1 MLKTL
6 TVWNFALIEFINIEF
21 SSGLNILTGETG
33 AGKSILIDAL
43 SIILGAKAS
52 ADNIRQSAEWMKVE
66 AVFDCAENS
75 DIKDLLETMDI
86 VYEEDEIIVSRRYTV
101 QNKNV
106 ITINGCQ
113 ITLSNLK
120 LLGHKLIDIHGQH
133 ENQALLKK
141 DTYLNLVDA
150 HNEEIKDR
158 LKIYKEYYSKYQQ
171 TTKKL
176 LDYKEKASEYAQRI
190 DMLKWQVDE
199 IYQAKLKPGEEEEHE
214 AEIKLLSNSEKI
226 SEALQRSHD
235 LLEKGDSGKRGIN
248 AYLAE
253 VKKNLEYIVSFE
265 EKFKQYLELINDV
278 SIQLQECSLELRDY
292 CYQLEFNPDK
302 LNQLQTRMDLIYKLR
317 KKYGVTITD
326 ILNYYNDA
334 KTEIT
339 NIENYDQDIESL
351 NKELAALEKDLLKS
365 SVILTKLRKVTAEAL
380 AQEIQQHLTE
390 LGMPNSLVRMNVIS
404 TDKFNNTGVDK
415 VEILFSAN
423 KGEELK
429 PLSKVASGG
438 ELSRIALAL
447 KTIDA
452 QIDSNGVMIFDEID
466 TGIGGKTAQMVA
478 DKIAIVAKH
487 KQVLCITHLPQIACM
502 ADLHIYISKN
512 VKEDKTVTEVSSL
525 NYKERLAELAR
536 MASGDEVS
544 KIALDNAK
552 HMLQVA
558 QEKKNLII

>member
-1 MLKTL
+1 M
-6 TVWNFALIEFINIEF
+6 
-21 SSGLNILTGETG
+21 
-33 AGKSILIDAL
+33 
-43 SIILGAKAS
+43 
-52 ADNIRQSAEWMKVE
+52 
-66 AVFDCAENS
+66 
-75 DIKDLLETMDI
+75 
-86 VYEEDEIIVSRRYTV
+86 
-101 QNKNV
+101 
-106 ITINGCQ
+106 
-113 ITLSNLK
+113 
-120 LLGHKLIDIHGQH
+120 
-133 ENQALLKK
+133 
-141 DTYLNLVDA
+141 
-150 HNEEIKDR
+150 
-158 LKIYKEYYSKYQQ
+158 
-171 TTKKL
+171 
-176 LDYKEKASEYAQRI
+176 
-190 DMLKWQVDE
+190 
-199 IYQAKLKPGEEEEHE
+199 
-214 AEIKLLSNSEKI
+214 
-226 SEALQRSHD
+226 
-235 LLEKGDSGKRGIN
+235 
-248 AYLAE
+248 
-253 VKKNLEYIVSFE
+253 SFE

-292 CYQLEFNPDK
+292 CHQLEFNPDK

-365 SVILTKLRKVTAEAL
+365 SGILTKLRKVTAEAL

>member
-1 MLKTL
+1 M
-6 TVWNFALIEFINIEF
+6 
-21 SSGLNILTGETG
+21 
-33 AGKSILIDAL
+33 
-43 SIILGAKAS
+43 
-52 ADNIRQSAEWMKVE
+52 
-66 AVFDCAENS
+66 
-75 DIKDLLETMDI
+75 
-86 VYEEDEIIVSRRYTV
+86 
-101 QNKNV
+101 
-106 ITINGCQ
+106 
-113 ITLSNLK
+113 
-120 LLGHKLIDIHGQH
+120 
-133 ENQALLKK
+133 
-141 DTYLNLVDA
+141 
-150 HNEEIKDR
+150 
-158 LKIYKEYYSKYQQ
+158 
-171 TTKKL
+171 
-176 LDYKEKASEYAQRI
+176 
-190 DMLKWQVDE
+190 
-199 IYQAKLKPGEEEEHE
+199 
-214 AEIKLLSNSEKI
+214 
-226 SEALQRSHD
+226 
-235 LLEKGDSGKRGIN
+235 
-248 AYLAE
+248 
-253 VKKNLEYIVSFE
+253 
-265 EKFKQYLELINDV
+265 
-278 SIQLQECSLELRDY
+278 
-292 CYQLEFNPDK
+292 
-302 LNQLQTRMDLIYKLR
+302 R

-365 SVILTKLRKVTAEAL
+365 SGILTKLRKVTAEAL

-552 HMLQVA
+552 YMLQVA